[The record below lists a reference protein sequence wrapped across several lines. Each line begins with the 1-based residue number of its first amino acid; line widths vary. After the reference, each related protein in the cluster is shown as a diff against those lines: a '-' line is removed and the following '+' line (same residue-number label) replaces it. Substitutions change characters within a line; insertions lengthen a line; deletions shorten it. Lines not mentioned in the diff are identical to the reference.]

1 MATESDIQVV
11 QRSFEMILP
20 MADTFVA
27 MFYDR
32 FFTVEPEARSLFNS
46 DMAVQREKVI
56 EMLSLAVHSM
66 DDSDSFQQELQDL
79 GERHVD
85 YRVQSRHYAIMNDA
99 ILGALSD
106 CLGEQFTDEMCAA
119 WEKALISLADTM
131 KAAHS

>member
-1 MATESDIQVV
+1 MVTESDVQVV

-20 MADTFVA
+20 MADTFAA

-32 FFTVEPEARSLFNS
+32 FFTAEPEARPLFNS
-46 DMAVQREKVI
+46 DMTVQREKVI
-56 EMLSLAVHSM
+56 EMLALVVHSM
-66 DDSDSFQQELQDL
+66 DNYESLQQGLHDL

-85 YRVQSRHYAIMNDA
+85 YRVKTRHYAIMNDA
-99 ILGALSD
+99 ILGALAD

-119 WEKALISLADTM
+119 WEKALVSLADTM